1 MDGRQQDIN
10 DRKVL
15 GTSWGTKTEN
25 HRASKKMTKTKLADT
40 EVKETIAKVRESG
53 VMTNNQLKKI
63 IKGILVEEGRDR
75 MYKDEGAGLSK
86 TVKGGGA
93 RLGETVKGKGA
104 RQGQDTGDI
113 NASYSYPLVDPRLEE
128 AHGDGTLVQCTGA
141 ERGLLQ
147 SGID

>member
-25 HRASKKMTKTKLADT
+25 HCASKTMTKTKLADT
-40 EVKETIAKVRESG
+40 KVKETIAKVRESG
-53 VMTNNQLKKI
+53 VMTNDQLQTI
-63 IKGILVEEGRDR
+63 IKGILGEEGRDG

-93 RLGETVKGKGA
+93 GLGETVKGKGA
-104 RQGQDTGDI
+104 SRGQDTGDI
-113 NASYSYPLVDPRLEE
+113 GGSYSYPLVDPRPEE
-128 AHGDGTLVQCTGA
+128 APRQRLRHNRTECRYKEFHRSHT
-141 ERGLLQ
+141 
-147 SGID
+147 